1 MTPPLPDDRQ
11 PTDLRANLSAELEAL
26 KRDRDIFSTKALR
39 FKAML
44 KDAKASEVFVDGRI
58 AQISRILE
66 LLPTPTMTPGP

>member
-1 MTPPLPDDRQ
+1 MTPPQ
-11 PTDLRANLSAELEAL
+11 SNDLRTNLVAELEAL

-44 KDAKASEVFVDGRI
+44 KDARASEAFFDGRV
-58 AQISRILE
+58 AQITRVIE